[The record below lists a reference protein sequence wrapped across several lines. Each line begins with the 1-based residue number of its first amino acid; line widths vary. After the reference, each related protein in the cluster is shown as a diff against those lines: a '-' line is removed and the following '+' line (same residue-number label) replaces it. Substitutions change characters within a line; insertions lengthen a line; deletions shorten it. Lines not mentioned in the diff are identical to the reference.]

1 MMNVR
6 PFEYIATVMESRL
19 SIRHQSNGY
28 NSKTQ
33 PPIHPEHTQRNEER
47 KAERKKRGKYNKK
60 KYLKKMT

>member
-28 NSKTQ
+28 NSKTK
-33 PPIHPEHTQRNEER
+33 PPIHPEHTQRNE
-47 KAERKKRGKYNKK
+47 ERKKRGKYNKK

>member
-28 NSKTQ
+28 
-33 PPIHPEHTQRNEER
+33 PEHTQRNEER
-47 KAERKKRGKYNKK
+47 KKGESINKK
-60 KYLKKMT
+60 KILKKMT